1 MKTKDSV
8 LCTGK
13 NHCVK
18 PFRLILM
25 FLGHKFPWW
34 SMILVCYC
42 KYPIMVGVINWK
54 VIVIHLV
61 WSISWSIKN
70 FYFGICQAFFVCH
83 WSVDIPCFTNSLYSL
98 SPLCE
103 NTIGKFRKGWEIFCW
118 TESNSGKDF
127 QQKVSSLVRITYQ
140 FFEAFCWTC
149 HLGSILGVPSLMNCY
164 HDHFIFQPVYDKRKV
179 IAILPY
185 NQIPE
190 TDELRCV
197 LSLFKGW
204 VVRHW

>member
-1 MKTKDSV
+1 MSSVKMKTKDSV

-18 PFRLILM
+18 PFGLILM
-25 FLGHKFPWW
+25 FLGLKFPWW
-34 SMILVCYC
+34 PMILACYC
-42 KYPIMVGVINWK
+42 KYPIMVGVINWR

-61 WSISWSIKN
+61 WSMSWSIKN

-127 QQKVSSLVRITYQ
+127 QQKGV
-140 FFEAFCWTC
+140 FACAH
-149 HLGSILGVPSLMNCY
+149 HLPILQSILLNMSPWEYSWRT
-164 HDHFIFQPVYDKRKV
+164 I
-179 IAILPY
+179 
-185 NQIPE
+185 
-190 TDELRCV
+190 TDEL
-197 LSLFKGW
+197 LSWSFYFSARVW
-204 VVRHW
+204 QTESHRYIAIQPDTRDWWAQVRIEFV